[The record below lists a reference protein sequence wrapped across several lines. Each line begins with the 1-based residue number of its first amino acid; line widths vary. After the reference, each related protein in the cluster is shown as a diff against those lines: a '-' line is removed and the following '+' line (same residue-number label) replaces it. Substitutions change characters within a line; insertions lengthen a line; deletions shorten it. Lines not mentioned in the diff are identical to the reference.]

1 MPCSLDVSP
10 HTGGG
15 LLPNGK
21 RRPLLHRATVRHQDS
36 EEPKSL
42 EEPTKPTKMFSD
54 PDFPSQ
60 GFDFDTMDLL
70 RYTLNCLE
78 GLY

>member
-21 RRPLLHRATVRHQDS
+21 GGPLLHRATVRHQDS

-42 EEPTKPTKMFSD
+42 EEPTKMFSD

-60 GFDFDTMDLL
+60 GLDFDTMDLL
-70 RYTLNCLE
+70 KYTLNCFAV
-78 GLY
+78 LY